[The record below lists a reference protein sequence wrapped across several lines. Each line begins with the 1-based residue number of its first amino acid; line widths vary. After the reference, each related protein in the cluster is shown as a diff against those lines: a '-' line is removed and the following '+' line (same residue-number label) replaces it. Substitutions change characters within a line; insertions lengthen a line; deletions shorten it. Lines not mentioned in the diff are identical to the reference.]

1 MKVLFRWKGLSPTHQ
16 RSGKTSRGWP
26 KASETSQLLGQVSGT
41 HSFHHQEKWEHWKGI
56 HSIGLEPEI
65 VGHKTVILHLKP
77 PHLTSA
83 PMCQG
88 SLQPLSFSFPI
99 SKIGI
104 MRRKA
109 EE

>member
-1 MKVLFRWKGLSPTHQ
+1 MAKRPGV
-16 RSGKTSRGWP
+16 GKTSRGWP

-56 HSIGLEPEI
+56 RSIQLEPEI
-65 VGHKTVILHLKP
+65 ISDKKVILHFTP
-77 PHLTSA
+77 QHLASA

-88 SLQPLSFSFPI
+88 SLQPLSFSFPV

-104 MRRKA
+104 MRRKD